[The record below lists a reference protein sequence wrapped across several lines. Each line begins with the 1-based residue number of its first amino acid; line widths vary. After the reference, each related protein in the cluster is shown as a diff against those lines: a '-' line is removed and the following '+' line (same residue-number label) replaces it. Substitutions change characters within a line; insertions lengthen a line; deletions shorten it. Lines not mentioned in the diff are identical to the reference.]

1 MNRRSFVKYVPAIGA
16 LGTLSTGLSAKT
28 IEPKTIKQN
37 PNSRAY
43 WAETLYKI
51 ASPVL
56 TQMSQ
61 GKLKQNMPVE
71 LPPKAYEGREKVT
84 HLEAL
89 GRTLAGVA
97 PWLALPDSNDNEGKM
112 RADLKEKALKSI
124 AHSVD
129 PSSPDYLNWTE
140 GAQPLVDGAF
150 LVHGIMRAP
159 KALWE
164 PLDETVKKQFIQE
177 IKNQKEAIPPFY
189 NNWLLFGAMLDAF
202 LLFVDAGGDYMRID
216 FAVKKHD
223 EWYVGD
229 GWYGDGKNFHM
240 DYYNGYVIQPMMLQV
255 LKIAFSKRQKT
266 YGDLYKKVADRMTR
280 FAEQQERLISP
291 EGTYPPVGRS
301 ITYRVGAFQPLAESA
316 LLEQLPKSISSAQV
330 RSALSAIIQHQF
342 EAEGTFDKDGW
353 LTIGFCGHQPEMGDA
368 YISTG
373 SLYLCTLGFLPLGLP
388 AEHTF
393 WTSPEEAWTAKKA
406 WGGISVKADH
416 AISF

>member
-1 MNRRSFVKYVPAIGA
+1 MNRRSFVKYIPAVGAIGA
-16 LGTLSTGLSAKT
+16 LPHTLSASTSLEEAQT
-28 IEPKTIKQN
+28 NN

-43 WAETLYKI
+43 WADTLYKI

-56 TQMSQ
+56 TEMSQ
-61 GKLKQNMPVE
+61 GKLRKNMPVE
-71 LPPKAYEGREKVT
+71 LPPKAYGGRETVT

-97 PWLALPDSNDNEGKM
+97 PWLALPDTNDKEGKM
-112 RADLKEKALKSI
+112 RADLREKALKSI

-129 PSSPDYLNWTE
+129 PNSPDYLNWTK

-159 KALWE
+159 NALWE
-164 PLDETVKKQFIQE
+164 PLPAKVKEQFIQE
-177 IKNQKEAIPPFY
+177 IKNQKEAIAPYY

-202 LLFVDAGGDYMRID
+202 LLSVDAGGDFMRID

-229 GWYGDGKNFHM
+229 GWYGDGQNFHM

-255 LKIAFSKRQKT
+255 LKVAASKRKS
-266 YGDLYKKVADRMTR
+266 YEKLYDTVGKRMSR

-301 ITYRVGAFQPLAESA
+301 ITYRIGAFQPLAETA
-316 LLEQLPKSISSAQV
+316 LLNTLPENVSPAQV
-330 RSALSAIIQHQF
+330 RSAMSAIIQRQF
-342 EAEGTFDKDGW
+342 EAVGTFDKDGW
-353 LTIGFCGHQPEMGDA
+353 LTIGFCGHQPEMGDM

-388 AEHTF
+388 ADHAF
-393 WTSPEEAWTAKKA
+393 WTSPDEDWTAKKA
-406 WGGISVKADH
+406 WAGVSIKADH

>member
-1 MNRRSFVKYVPAIGA
+1 MNRRSFVKYIPAVGA
-16 LGTLSTGLSAKT
+16 LGVLPNTLSAEESK
-28 IEPKTIKQN
+28 ESKKSKN
-37 PNSRAY
+37 PNTRAY
-43 WAETLYKI
+43 WAELLYKI
-51 ASPVL
+51 SNPVL
-56 TQMSQ
+56 AQMSQ
-61 GKLKQNMPVE
+61 GKLRQNMPVE
-71 LPPKAYEGREKVT
+71 TPPKAYRGRENVT

-97 PWLALPDSNDNEGKM
+97 PWLALPDTNDAEGKM
-112 RADLKEKALKSI
+112 RLDLKEKALKSI

-129 PSSPDYLNWTE
+129 PNSPDYLNWTK
-140 GAQPLVDGAF
+140 GSQPLVDGAF

-159 KALWE
+159 EALWE
-164 PLDETVKKQFIQE
+164 PLDEEVKKRFVQE
-177 IKNQKEAIPPFY
+177 IKNQKEAIPPYY

-202 LLFVDAGGDYMRID
+202 LLYVGEGGDFMRID

-229 GWYGDGKNFHM
+229 GWYGDGQNFHM

-255 LKIAFSKRQKT
+255 LKIAASKRKS
-266 YGDLYKKVADRMTR
+266 YEKLYETVGKRMSR

-301 ITYRVGAFQPLAESA
+301 ITYRIGAFQPLAETA
-316 LLEQLPKSISSAQV
+316 LLNTLPESISPAQV
-330 RSALSAIIQHQF
+330 RSAMSAILERQF

-353 LTIGFCGHQPEMGDA
+353 LTIGFCGHQPEMGDS

-388 AEHTF
+388 ADHEF
-393 WTSPEEAWTAKKA
+393 WTAPNEDWTAKKA
-406 WGGISVKADH
+406 WSGVSIKADH